1 MNDYYNILGVDRT
14 ASTDDIKKAYR
25 KLASLHH
32 PDKGG
37 DTLKFQEIQ
46 AAYAVLSDPHKRQ
59 QYDNPQPQFTGG
71 PNGFYGGPGGFDFES
86 IFNMFGRDARS
97 QQRRPNLKVAI
108 WIGLADVIT
117 GGLRTVNLTLDNLS
131 SNIEINIPAG
141 INDNDNIRY
150 QGIAN
155 GQDLIVNYRIKPDP
169 VWQRDG
175 ANIIADRIIDIW
187 DLVLGCE
194 ISVKDPTGRSLTL
207 TVPPSTQPGSMLRA
221 RGQGIPGRMGP
232 GDLLVRL
239 QARFLTPIPAE
250 LVDTIRKVKGQNGT
264 DT

>member
-1 MNDYYNILGVDRT
+1 MNDYYTILGVDRT

-37 DTLKFQEIQ
+37 DTSKFQEIQ
-46 AAYAVLSDPHKRQ
+46 SAYAVLSDPDKRQ
-59 QYDNPQPQFTGG
+59 QYDNPRPQFGG
-71 PNGFYGGPGGFDFES
+71 MPGGGPGGFDFES
-86 IFNMFGRDARS
+86 IFNMFGFDPRQQ
-97 QQRRPNLKVAI
+97 QQRRSNLRVSI

-117 GGLRTVNLTLDNLS
+117 GGPRTVNLTMDNVS
-131 SNIEINIPAG
+131 SNIEITVPAG

-150 QGIAN
+150 QGIVN

-175 ANIIADRIIDIW
+175 TNIIADRIIDVW

-194 ISVKDPTGRSLTL
+194 ISVKEPTGRSLTL

-239 QARFLTPIPAE
+239 QARFLTPISTE
-250 LVDTIRKVKGQNGT
+250 LADAVRKVKGQNGT
-264 DT
+264 NP